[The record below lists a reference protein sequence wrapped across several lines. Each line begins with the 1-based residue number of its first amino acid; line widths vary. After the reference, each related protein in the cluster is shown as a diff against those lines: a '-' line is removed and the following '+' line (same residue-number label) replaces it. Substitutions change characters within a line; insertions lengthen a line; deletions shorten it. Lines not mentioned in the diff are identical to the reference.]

1 MRRSDTV
8 VMGWLL
14 VMVCWLVIGCAAI
27 PKGVEIGQQVYE
39 ITKERKEA
47 EKAEKKAAEEAAE
60 AARVATEKAEA
71 ARVAAEK
78 ADYERRRDPGPHPA
92 EYRQAAID
100 AGAAYLH
107 DRVMPPVRSL
117 KPGGRAGTTYKP
129 QNHSLNGAVMLFHS
143 SEFSDAFVSGQ
154 VAQVVIAADPYGR
167 AVITGAQNGRQAS
180 GTGKIPA
187 KPYSDGRYLVRWD
200 GLMGQAYR
208 PGPVFIVLT
217 YKDGRRIAWHIPD
230 PGMRYGE

>member
-100 AGAAYLH
+100 AGAAYLNAKAE
-107 DRVMPPVRSL
+107 PLVRSL
-117 KPGGRAGTTYKP
+117 KRSSRSGTYWKAA
-129 QNHSLNGAVMLFHS
+129 NHSLNGVVMLLNKT
-143 SEFSDAFVSGQ
+143 EFADAYAAKQ
-154 VAQVVIAADPYGR
+154 VASVVVAADPYGNS
-167 AVITGAQNGRQAS
+167 IIEGSLNGRRVS
-180 GTGKIPA
+180 GVGTLVA
-187 KPYSDGRYLVRWD
+187 PYDDGRPCIRWD
-200 GLMGQAYR
+200 GIMGHGWR
-208 PGPVFIVLT
+208 PGPVFIVLKYT
-217 YKDGRRIAWHIPD
+217 DGRRVVWHIPD
-230 PGMRYGE
+230 PGLVWGE